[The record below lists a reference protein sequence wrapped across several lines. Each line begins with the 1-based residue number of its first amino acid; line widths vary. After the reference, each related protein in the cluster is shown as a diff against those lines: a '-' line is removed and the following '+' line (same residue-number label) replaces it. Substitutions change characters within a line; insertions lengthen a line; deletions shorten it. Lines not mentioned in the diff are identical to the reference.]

1 MDKDSYPPR
10 GNFGNFADDNTNL
23 ASDSHQSDDEMNR
36 EIQMRFEEKNE
47 NLQETLENEEFS
59 QNDNPDAEIIAD
71 DRAEEYKE
79 EVTGI
84 KIKFTLTPEE
94 IRDFMRCSRVREEC
108 RKLQRKHIV
117 LQSTLLGILVLIAF
131 ISKSLYYVF
140 MAVFPLL
147 SLGLMWLIPFINMKC
162 SVKKLLKEEEFTV
175 EIYPDRLEIESK
187 SGKREIYLNNV
198 CESDEY
204 NNTIM
209 IFAPEGYGAI
219 IPLRAIE
226 PELRADVQ
234 AIIAAGSNPRW
245 KQYEK
250 NEL

>member
-1 MDKDSYPPR
+1 MDKDSYPP
-10 GNFGNFADDNTNL
+10 GDKWGSCADDITNL
-23 ASDSHQSDDEMNR
+23 AQDSSLND
-36 EIQMRFEEKNE
+36 FEENNKVEVKLEKEIEELRDYVESKSTDLNE
-47 NLQETLENEEFS
+47 DS
-59 QNDNPDAEIIAD
+59 DAEIIAD

-84 KIKFTLTPEE
+84 KIKFTLTPDE
-94 IRDFMRCSRVREEC
+94 IKDFMRCSRVREEC
-108 RKLQRKHIV
+108 SKLQRKHIV
-117 LQSTLLGILVLIAF
+117 LQSILLGILILIAF
-131 ISKSLYYVF
+131 ISGSLYYVF
-140 MAVFPLL
+140 MSIFPLL
-147 SLGLMWLIPFINMKC
+147 SLGLMWLVPFINMKC
-162 SVKKLLKEEEFTV
+162 SVKKLLKEEEFIV

-187 SGKREIYLNNV
+187 SAKREIYLNNV

-234 AIIAAGSNPRW
+234 AIIAAGTNPRW
-245 KQYEK
+245 KPSEK

>member
-1 MDKDSYPPR
+1 MDKDSYPPGDKW
-10 GNFGNFADDNTNL
+10 GNCANDNTNL
-23 ASDSHQSDDEMNR
+23 ASDSSINNVEVDN
-36 EIQMRFEEKNE
+36 EIPINLEEKNE
-47 NLQETLENEEFS
+47 KLQEKIENEKHFK
-59 QNDNPDAEIIAD
+59 NDDPDAEIIAD
-71 DRAEEYKE
+71 DRVEEYKE

-94 IRDFMRCSRVREEC
+94 IKDFMHCSRVREEC
-108 RKLQRKHIV
+108 RKLQRKHIF
-117 LQSTLLGILVLIAF
+117 LQSALLGILVLIAF
-131 ISKSLYYVF
+131 ISESLYYIF
-140 MAVFPLL
+140 MAIFPLL

-209 IFAPEGYGAI
+209 IFEPEGYGAI

-226 PELRADVQ
+226 QELRADVQ

-245 KQYEK
+245 KQCEK
-250 NEL
+250 SEL